1 MNYIYALILT
11 IIIELSVIYLLG
23 FREKLLFYS
32 LIIINILT
40 NPLLNFIV
48 NRLNETYIDFNFL
61 HIILLEILVVIIEWL
76 LLKLV
81 IKSKQLP
88 LFKISFI
95 INSTSFLIGLWL

>member
-95 INSTSFLIGLWL
+95 INATSFLIGLWL

>member
-1 MNYIYALILT
+1 MNYLYALILT
-11 IIIELSVIYLLG
+11 IIIELSIIYLLG

-95 INSTSFLIGLWL
+95 INATSFLIGLWL

>member
-1 MNYIYALILT
+1 MNYIYALIFT

-23 FREKLLFYS
+23 FREKLLFCP

-81 IKSKQLP
+81 IKSKKLP

-95 INSTSFLIGLWL
+95 INATSFLIGLWL

>member
-1 MNYIYALILT
+1 MNYIYALIFT

-95 INSTSFLIGLWL
+95 INATSFLIGLWL

>member
-23 FREKLLFYS
+23 FREKLLFCS

-95 INSTSFLIGLWL
+95 INATSFLIGLWL

>member
-95 INSTSFLIGLWL
+95 INSTSFLIGLWI

>member
-1 MNYIYALILT
+1 MNYLYALILT

-95 INSTSFLIGLWL
+95 INATSFLIGLWL

>member
-32 LIIINILT
+32 LITINILT

-81 IKSKQLP
+81 IKSKKLP

-95 INSTSFLIGLWL
+95 INATSFLIGLWL

>member
-61 HIILLEILVVIIEWL
+61 HIIFFDILVVIIEWL